1 MKNEMWKRSLRRG
14 AALVLALVM
23 SLTITSC
30 SASQGSLT
38 ARERAREPEYVSKA
52 GGKVHEAVPY
62 SRRPYE
68 HYDPAAMEQ
77 AMADFEQACASQGR
91 EEEVLRLY
99 DAIVDEYDRLATLTY
114 MAQLNYDR
122 DVSDEQA
129 AAEQAYT
136 TDIYSEMGDK
146 AAACL
151 KKGMNSSYKEL
162 LTDKMGIEYAP
173 YIEYYRE
180 NSGELTELN
189 RREQELLREYDKLA
203 SGDFTVELEGGQ
215 WSYSR
220 LEREPDLDDGQYAE
234 IEDALVREKNR
245 VLGSKFRELVQVR
258 RRTAELKGYDNY
270 ARYSFEAVYGRDYTL
285 QDAEGLCSDVKTRI
299 VPLNNDIWY
308 MDVAQESY
316 DSLDLMEESSAQDIL
331 AGVGRAVGSV
341 NPELGE
347 IFRYMQDN
355 ELYDIQSGEDGQDR
369 MDNNYTVGLPSYGDA
384 FIFIN
389 RNHTFTDY
397 QSLIHEFG
405 HFSSYY
411 YNSVPELFQGY
422 SVDVCEVQSQGL
434 EMLANQYAGD
444 MFGEGAE
451 AFEFETVTDMLYVI
465 IMSCML
471 QEFEEAV
478 YMDPD
483 MSLEDMNRTFK
494 EIQDSY
500 HGWYFDVY
508 DEGVC
513 YDWVDVS
520 HLFYSPLY
528 YMGYGTSALS
538 ALDLWTMSRRDWD
551 GAVDTYMGLLNEGL
565 DAPYRDTMYRCGL
578 RDVFDS
584 GELEALAGDV
594 RRIQGL
600 DQDGEGAEDPSQEN
614 PSQDIPSQEDPDQAG
629 ANSEGNSGSGLRA
642 AGFLVLAGICV
653 ILVFQ
658 VMILCTGFV
667 IIWLLVRKKR
677 EE

>member
-1 MKNEMWKRSLRRG
+1 MKNGMWKRSLRRG

-136 TDIYSEMGDK
+136 TDIYSEMGDT
-146 AAACL
+146 AAACR

-180 NSGELTELN
+180 NTGELTELN
-189 RREQELLREYDKLA
+189 RKEQELLREYDKLA
-203 SGDFTVELEGGQ
+203 AGDFTVELENGQ

-258 RRTAELKGYDNY
+258 RRIAELKGYDNY
-270 ARYSFEAVYGRDYTL
+270 AQYSFEAVYGRDYTL
-285 QDAEGLCSDVKTRI
+285 QDAEELCADVKTSI
-299 VPLNNDIWY
+299 VPLNNDIWH

-316 DSLDLMEESSAQDIL
+316 DSLDLMEESSTEDIL
-331 AGVGRAVGSV
+331 ACVGRTVQSV

-355 ELYDIQSGEDGQDR
+355 ELYDIRSGEDGQDR

-434 EMLANQYAGD
+434 EMLVNQYA
-444 MFGEGAE
+444 
-451 AFEFETVTDMLYVI
+451 
-465 IMSCML
+465 
-471 QEFEEAV
+471 V
-478 YMDPD
+478 Y
-483 MSLEDMNRTFK
+483 
-494 EIQDSY
+494 
-500 HGWYFDVY
+500 WYN
-508 DEGVC
+508 
-513 YDWVDVS
+513 
-520 HLFYSPLY
+520 L
-528 YMGYGTSALS
+528 
-538 ALDLWTMSRRDWD
+538 
-551 GAVDTYMGLLNEGL
+551 
-565 DAPYRDTMYRCGL
+565 
-578 RDVFDS
+578 
-584 GELEALAGDV
+584 
-594 RRIQGL
+594 
-600 DQDGEGAEDPSQEN
+600 
-614 PSQDIPSQEDPDQAG
+614 
-629 ANSEGNSGSGLRA
+629 
-642 AGFLVLAGICV
+642 
-653 ILVFQ
+653 
-658 VMILCTGFV
+658 
-667 IIWLLVRKKR
+667 
-677 EE
+677 

>member
-1 MKNEMWKRSLRRG
+1 MKNGMWKRSLRRG

-23 SLTITSC
+23 SLTLTSC

-316 DSLDLMEESSAQDIL
+316 DSLDLVEESSAQDIL

-434 EMLANQYAGD
+434 EMLVNQYAGD

-508 DEGVC
+508 DEACAMTGWMC
-513 YDWVDVS
+513 RICFTAPCTIWDMEPR
-520 HLFYSPLY
+520 LCRPLIS
-528 YMGYGTSALS
+528 GPCPGGTGTAL
-538 ALDLWTMSRRDWD
+538 WIRIWD
-551 GAVDTYMGLLNEGL
+551 
-565 DAPYRDTMYRCGL
+565 
-578 RDVFDS
+578 F
-584 GELEALAGDV
+584 
-594 RRIQGL
+594 
-600 DQDGEGAEDPSQEN
+600 
-614 PSQDIPSQEDPDQAG
+614 
-629 ANSEGNSGSGLRA
+629 
-642 AGFLVLAGICV
+642 
-653 ILVFQ
+653 
-658 VMILCTGFV
+658 
-667 IIWLLVRKKR
+667 
-677 EE
+677 

>member
-1 MKNEMWKRSLRRG
+1 
-14 AALVLALVM
+14 
-23 SLTITSC
+23 
-30 SASQGSLT
+30 
-38 ARERAREPEYVSKA
+38 
-52 GGKVHEAVPY
+52 
-62 SRRPYE
+62 
-68 HYDPAAMEQ
+68 
-77 AMADFEQACASQGR
+77 
-91 EEEVLRLY
+91 
-99 DAIVDEYDRLATLTY
+99 
-114 MAQLNYDR
+114 
-122 DVSDEQA
+122 
-129 AAEQAYT
+129 
-136 TDIYSEMGDK
+136 
-146 AAACL
+146 
-151 KKGMNSSYKEL
+151 
-162 LTDKMGIEYAP
+162 
-173 YIEYYRE
+173 
-180 NSGELTELN
+180 
-189 RREQELLREYDKLA
+189 
-203 SGDFTVELEGGQ
+203 
-215 WSYSR
+215 
-220 LEREPDLDDGQYAE
+220 
-234 IEDALVREKNR
+234 
-245 VLGSKFRELVQVR
+245 
-258 RRTAELKGYDNY
+258 
-270 ARYSFEAVYGRDYTL
+270 
-285 QDAEGLCSDVKTRI
+285 
-299 VPLNNDIWY
+299 
-308 MDVAQESY
+308 
-316 DSLDLMEESSAQDIL
+316 DIL

-434 EMLANQYAGD
+434 EMLVNQYAGD

-600 DQDGEGAEDPSQEN
+600 EQDGEGAEDPSQEN
-614 PSQDIPSQEDPDQAG
+614 PPQDIPSQEDPDQAG
-629 ANSEGNSGSGLRA
+629 TNSEGSSGSGLRA

>member
-1 MKNEMWKRSLRRG
+1 MKKGIWRRNLRRG
-14 AALVLALVM
+14 TALALTFLM
-23 SLTITSC
+23 SLSVAAC
-30 SASQGSLT
+30 GAAQERLAVQGT
-38 ARERAREPEYVSKA
+38 VREPGNAAKDV
-52 GGKVHEAVPY
+52 GKTHEAVPY
-62 SRRPYE
+62 SQRPYE
-68 HYDPAAMEQ
+68 RYDPAAMEQ
-77 AMADFEQACASQGR
+77 AMADFEQACAVEGR
-91 EEEVLRLY
+91 DEEVLRLY
-99 DAIVDEYDRLATLTY
+99 DTIVDEYDYLSTLAY
-114 MAQLNYDR
+114 MAQLKYDA

-136 TDIYSEMGDK
+136 TDLYSEMGDK

-151 KKGMNSSYKEL
+151 KKGMNSSYKDVL
-162 LTDKMGIEYAP
+162 ADKMGIDNAP

-180 NSGELTELN
+180 NSGEMTELN
-189 RREQELLREYDKLA
+189 RKEQELLREYDKLA
-203 SGDFTVELEGGQ
+203 AGDFTVEFKDGQ

-245 VLGSKFRELVQVR
+245 VLGGKFRELVQVR
-258 RRTAELKGYDNY
+258 RQIAELKGYDNY

-285 QDAEGLCSDVKTRI
+285 QDAEGLCSDVKTLI

-308 MDVAQESY
+308 TDVAQESY
-316 DSLDLMEESSAQDIL
+316 DSLDLLEDSSTEDIL
-331 AGVGRAVGSV
+331 ACVGSAVRSV

-347 IFRYMQDN
+347 IFLYMQDN
-355 ELYDIQSGEDGQDR
+355 ELYDIRSGEDGQDR
-369 MDNNYTVGLPSYGDA
+369 VDNSYTVGLPSYGDA

-411 YNSVPELFQGY
+411 YNTVPELFQGY
-422 SVDVCEVQSQGL
+422 SVDMCEVHSQGL
-434 EMLANQYAGD
+434 EMLASQYAAD
-444 MFGEGAE
+444 MFGQGAE
-451 AFEFETVTDMLYVI
+451 AFEFETVTDMLYVT

-478 YMDPD
+478 YMEPD

-500 HGWYFDVY
+500 HGWYYDVY

-538 ALDLWTMSRRDWD
+538 ALDLWTMSRGDWD

-565 DAPYRDTMYRCGL
+565 DAPYRDTMYRSGL

-584 GELEALAGDV
+584 KDMEALAGDV
-594 RRIQGL
+594 RRLRGL
-600 DQDGEGAEDPSQEN
+600 EPDGEGVQVPPQEGGDR
-614 PSQDIPSQEDPDQAG
+614 PETSLGESSD
-629 ANSEGNSGSGLRA
+629 SGLRVVGLLA
-642 AGFLVLAGICV
+642 LAGICV
-653 ILVFQ
+653 ILVLQ